1 MKAVTEFANFILVK
15 ANQTKTALLAE
26 GKTPEEVQASLG
38 EAFKLEGEKINFF
51 IQALEVFSQNSDN
64 LKRVLVMRLAEG
76 EKAPHKSTQIED
88 LVYVPEFYVDPKARA
103 QAGKEGRGG
112 KGRGGKG
119 GRAGDRGKKESP
131 WGLSPEEKAAKNKPA
146 TPKA

>member
-1 MKAVTEFANFILVK
+1 MKAVTEFANFTLVK

-26 GKTPEEVQASLG
+26 GKTPEEVQTSLG
-38 EAFKLEGEKINFF
+38 EAFKFEGEKIGFF
-51 IQALEVFSQNSDN
+51 VQALEVFSQNSDN
-64 LKRVLVMRLAEG
+64 LKRILVMRLAEG

-88 LVYVPEFYVDPKARA
+88 LVYVPEFYVDPKVRA
-103 QAGKEGRGG
+103 QAAKEKRGG

-119 GRAGDRGKKESP
+119 GRGGGDRGKKESP
-131 WGLSPEEKAAKNKPA
+131 WGLSPEEKAAKSKP